1 MDNPGVYDLGSRSI
15 GAALTEEVITSIADG
30 QGTTREWV
38 SDLLGIL
45 GATIQALFTF
55 GSGGITCVVTIET
68 SLDQGSTWIEI
79 ARLAFTTANAQKVIN
94 LSALTPVS
102 TVYTPAALSDNT
114 VKDGIL
120 GDRMR
125 ARVTSTGT
133 YVSTTL
139 ALRLTTR

>member
-15 GAALTEEVITSIADG
+15 GAALTEEVITSVADG
-30 QGTTREWV
+30 QGTTREYV
-38 SDLLGIL
+38 SDLLGMAT
-45 GATIQALFTF
+45 ATIHALFTY
-55 GSGGITCVVTIET
+55 GSGGTTCVVTVET

-79 ARLAFTTANAQKVIN
+79 ARFAFTTANAQRAIN
-94 LSALTPVS
+94 LTKAPVT

-114 VKDGIL
+114 VKDGLL

-139 ALRLTTR
+139 ALRLTTQ